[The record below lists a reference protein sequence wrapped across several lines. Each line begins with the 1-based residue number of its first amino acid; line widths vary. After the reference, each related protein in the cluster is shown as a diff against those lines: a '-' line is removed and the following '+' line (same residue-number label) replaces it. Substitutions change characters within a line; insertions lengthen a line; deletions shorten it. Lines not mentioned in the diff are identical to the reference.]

1 MVQGRHMK
9 DLNQGR
15 GSRTDQGGVP
25 SQWGKSDG
33 MWKEREVLRTTCR
46 FPAWERERDGPILE

>member
-1 MVQGRHMK
+1 MK